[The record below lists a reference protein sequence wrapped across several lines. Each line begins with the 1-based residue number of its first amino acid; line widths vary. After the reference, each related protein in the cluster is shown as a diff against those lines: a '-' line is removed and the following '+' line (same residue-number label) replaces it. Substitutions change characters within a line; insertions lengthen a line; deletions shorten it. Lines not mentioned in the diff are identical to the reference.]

1 MKYLIYI
8 LGIIIAL
15 VSRLKTT
22 RKFHTAM
29 EICLLVI
36 IVYLTADFSLIN
48 KDNIQYRYYYMQCKQ
63 GILYSGFENG
73 YLFISSILAKMNF
86 SYLSFRYIYLS
97 IFSCLLFFVVRR
109 FTTNLGTFYVF
120 YFLYGMFRDAEQ
132 IRFFAASAILY
143 VGMYILATK
152 DGRKR
157 ALVFTGIV
165 FLAAQFH
172 QTAYFFIF
180 MLILTLP
187 KVMYKKILKLMLIF
201 STALF
206 AFVLVDRK
214 LFVSLIYLID
224 KGRADFYTEV
234 NAHYGFLFPF
244 ALFAINMMI
253 IVYVQNK
260 IAGKGYKT
268 TGYRYHIS
276 HMKIFKRYTTLDV
289 DRMLD
294 LSYLSVVLSLYT
306 VPLLAI
312 NTHFYRLGRCVMIFS
327 LILLSEYL
335 NHLCKNDRLII
346 KIMISIMLI
355 GYFVFDFFMTGSVS
369 QQVLPLW
376 MD

>member
-1 MKYLIYI
+1 
-8 LGIIIAL
+8 
-15 VSRLKTT
+15 
-22 RKFHTAM
+22 
-29 EICLLVI
+29 
-36 IVYLTADFSLIN
+36 
-48 KDNIQYRYYYMQCKQ
+48 
-63 GILYSGFENG
+63 
-73 YLFISSILAKMNF
+73 
-86 SYLSFRYIYLS
+86 
-97 IFSCLLFFVVRR
+97 
-109 FTTNLGTFYVF
+109 
-120 YFLYGMFRDAEQ
+120 
-132 IRFFAASAILY
+132 
-143 VGMYILATK
+143 
-152 DGRKR
+152 
-157 ALVFTGIV
+157 
-165 FLAAQFH
+165 
-172 QTAYFFIF
+172 
-180 MLILTLP
+180 
-187 KVMYKKILKLMLIF
+187 MLIF